1 MPTRAV
7 PWWQNFFLFYGDRRN
22 TFGERKKKKNP
33 SLSLLLGF
41 EFLLLDV
48 MAGVVYG
55 GRRRSNWPRE
65 KKNKKSSLLMIVLLE
80 R

>member
-22 TFGERKKKKNP
+22 TFGERKKKNP

-48 MAGVVYG
+48 MASVVYG

-65 KKNKKSSLLMIVLLE
+65 KKNKKSSRLMIVLLE